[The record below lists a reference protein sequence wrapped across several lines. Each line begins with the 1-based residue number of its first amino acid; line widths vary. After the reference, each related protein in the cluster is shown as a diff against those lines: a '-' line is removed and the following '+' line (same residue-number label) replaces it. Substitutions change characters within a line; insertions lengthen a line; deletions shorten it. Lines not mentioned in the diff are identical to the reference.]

1 MLRENKQIGLA
12 IVGSGRIGTLR
23 ARVAAG
29 HPSVRFLAVSD
40 LDPERAKALA
50 GEVGAQ
56 VASADN
62 YEIISHPQVNAVI
75 VSTSEHMHMEP
86 VIQALELGK
95 PVLVEKPIALDL
107 EQADRILATLA
118 KTKGDLHVG
127 YSRRFKTRYLRAKEQ
142 LMQGRLGKIVGGSAR
157 VYNTRAQAYQ
167 ILQRNPEATPVLDA
181 LTYYVDLMHWF
192 LDGNRVTEVIARA
205 QTGALLAEGHN
216 IPDVTYAILACADGA
231 VLNLGIS
238 YALPAGYPSLG
249 QSERVEL
256 LGTGGVMLLDND
268 HTDQMMYSEQG
279 FPHVYVPGHNANM
292 VFLGSSTP
300 GDWALGEFW
309 GPLPTETRV
318 WLDHIATGKPCALT
332 TPDQARENFLVT
344 LAIEESARTGKP
356 VNVAA
361 R

>member
-167 ILQRNPEATPVLDA
+167 ILQRNPED
-181 LTYYVDLMHWF
+181 
-192 LDGNRVTEVIARA
+192 RK
-205 QTGALLAEGHN
+205 
-216 IPDVTYAILACADGA
+216 
-231 VLNLGIS
+231 S
-238 YALPAGYPSLG
+238 
-249 QSERVEL
+249 
-256 LGTGGVMLLDND
+256 
-268 HTDQMMYSEQG
+268 
-279 FPHVYVPGHNANM
+279 
-292 VFLGSSTP
+292 
-300 GDWALGEFW
+300 
-309 GPLPTETRV
+309 
-318 WLDHIATGKPCALT
+318 
-332 TPDQARENFLVT
+332 
-344 LAIEESARTGKP
+344 
-356 VNVAA
+356 
-361 R
+361 